1 MRGADGDQLPHTER
15 EREREREREVLEPG
29 GQNNEN
35 EKNKSSR

>member
-1 MRGADGDQLPHTER
+1 MRGADGDQLPHR